1 MVNSGRGWFAP
12 ALAIAHRLERTP
24 GSADALAVRPDDRRR
39 ADGPHGFLWVRCP
52 ACHTRRR
59 STSECSIAIATRRC
73 GSNPDDHRK
82 PRGIWRAVVRQAASI
97 TVRQAS
103 RRPAGDNGIQDI
115 FDWQPLVP
123 ARLFDHVQLRERP
136 RECAPPFVASSNPS
150 LAIDHG
156 PAYQLSEANFGMHFA
171 HHLEQFGAR
180 LEKRVNFPYL
190 VQYIP
195 NLLGD
200 LFAVR
205 RAGPRA
211 STCVIPRSGCENRT
225 DRRRKDAAASG
236 LAEKFPCCSVA
247 GTPSN
252 FVGIEQAN
260 GDINRN
266 NFEIYRAIEDSRQGR
281 DFPNGQ
287 SVRFHDD
294 DGPTTRGAID
304 ASDDWS
310 SRGYAVSRL

>member
-1 MVNSGRGWFAP
+1 MPLLFAP
-12 ALAIAHRLERTP
+12 TIGAALTARTGFCGCAARP
-24 GSADALAVRPDDRRR
+24 ATHAGGRPPSARSPSRRGGAAQTQMTIGSPAASGGLSSGKQRASPFARRR
-39 ADGPHGFLWVRCP
+39 
-52 ACHTRRR
+52 
-59 STSECSIAIATRRC
+59 
-73 GSNPDDHRK
+73 
-82 PRGIWRAVVRQAASI
+82 
-97 TVRQAS
+97 
-103 RRPAGDNGIQDI
+103 DNGIQDI